1 VTPARAH
8 WILRALDW
16 VERQEDRPVWLAFC
30 FACGVVIYLGAT
42 GQL

>member
-1 VTPARAH
+1 MNAERAH

-16 VERQEDRPVWLAFC
+16 IERQEDRPVWLAFC
-30 FACGVVIYLGAT
+30 VALGVVVYLAAT

>member
-1 VTPARAH
+1 MTTEPAH

-16 VERQEDRPVWLAFC
+16 VERQEDRPVRLAFC
-30 FACGVVIYLGAT
+30 FACGVVIYLGAS